1 MDRTLDEYLYI
12 KKLQSIT
19 NINLLTNRKVLVLCQ
34 KTVKYRENNWYDN
47 EIKIK
52 ITLKNSRSEL

>member
-12 KKLQSIT
+12 KKRQSIT
-19 NINLLTNRKVLVLCQ
+19 NMNLVTNWQALVLCQ
-34 KTVKYRENNWYDN
+34 KTAKYRENNWYDD

-52 ITLKNSRSEL
+52 ITLKDSWSEL